1 MHPPTPRMTSSG
13 AAALLGLL
21 PTELSHVLGL
31 QALRLPIWRLVGRP
45 VEDPFEWQGLRFRNR
60 VGIAAGLDK
69 NAVAVRG
76 LERIGAGFVEVG
88 TVVTRPWPGQP
99 RPRLR
104 RLAQS
109 GGLWNRLG
117 FPSHGVARVAARLA
131 ATPRVDGFVI
141 GCNIAPHPLT
151 VRRLGEGACGLESL
165 RAELLELVGAL
176 HRHADFF
183 VVNLS
188 SPNTPGLRALFQSE
202 SVCDALIAPTLR
214 ALREADAELGRA
226 RPTRLLLK
234 LPPEESSN
242 VGWTPD
248 TLARFLAPFASP
260 SVCDGFV
267 AVNTSTRLAL
277 SMVPLARAERPGGVS
292 GSPLRPLALEVMQM
306 LRTIAPD
313 QLRIGVGGIG
323 CAEDAQAL
331 LRAGAH
337 LVELYSGLVY
347 RGPRLLRE
355 CAAAMRSG
363 ATSSSGASASHSSRT
378 LSPIDSRR
386 VKNTMR
392 NPSLSRVLPLVLR
405 SACCKLRRY
414 AAADSSSA

>member
-1 MHPPTPRMTSSG
+1 MHPPTPRMTSRG
-13 AAALLGLL
+13 AAALLGVL
-21 PTELSHVLGL
+21 PAELSHALGL
-31 QALRLPIWRLVGRP
+31 QALRLPIWGNVRGA
-45 VEDPFEWQGLRFRNR
+45 VEDPYVWRGLRFRNR

-69 NAVAVRG
+69 NGVALRG

-131 ATPRVDGFVI
+131 ATPRRDGFVV

-151 VRRLGEGACGLESL
+151 LRHLGEGACGLESL

-188 SPNTPGLRALFQSE
+188 SPNTPGLRALLQSE
-202 SVCDALIAPTLR
+202 SVCEALIAPLR
-214 ALREADAELGRA
+214 AALRVADAQVGR
-226 RPTRLLLK
+226 TRGTGLLLK

-242 VGWTPD
+242 LGWTPE

-277 SMVPLARAERPGGVS
+277 AMVPLASAERPGGVS
-292 GSPLRPLALEVMQM
+292 GAPLRPLALEVMEM

-337 LVELYSGLVY
+337 LVEIYSGIVY
-347 RGPRLLRE
+347 RGPRLVRE
-355 CAAAMRSG
+355 CAEAIRSR
-363 ATSSSGASASHSSRT
+363 ASSVGASASHSSRT
-378 LSPIDSRR
+378 LSPIESPRVSTAMRR
-386 VKNTMR
+386 A
-392 NPSLSRVLPLVLR
+392 SLSSVAPVALR
-405 SACCKLRRY
+405 T
-414 AAADSSSA
+414 